1 MSGSSTS
8 PSRLTGGAAH
18 GGSRHLTRVA
28 CEEEVHEF
36 FEHVTEIT
44 DPDCGL
50 GNCCNRLF
58 IVSGIPDFSGRIY
71 YLLVYG
77 EPTGERLRVTGRR
90 W

>member
-1 MSGSSTS
+1 M
-8 PSRLTGGAAH
+8 
-18 GGSRHLTRVA
+18 RVA

-58 IVSGIPDFSGRIY
+58 VASAIPDFSGRTY
-71 YLLVYG
+71 YLLVCG
-77 EPTGERLRVTGRR
+77 KPTGGKAQGNRKKVVSIEAGPIVAFLFY
-90 W
+90 